1 MSGIDYRLLRAAVSM
16 EQVLRLLQYRPTC
29 RHGEQLRGPCPIH
42 DPQLLGDGRCFS
54 VHLGRHVFR
63 CFHCGAGGNQLDLWK
78 LAQGLPLHAAAL
90 ELCRQLNLPPPPKQQ
105 PRTDGKLK
113 SRNSEPPPPRSATA
127 DLALPSPPEWPR
139 F

>member
-16 EQVLRLLQYRPTC
+16 ERVLRLLQYRPTC
-29 RHGEQLRGPCPIH
+29 RRGEQLRGPCPIH
-42 DPQLLGDGRCFS
+42 NPQLLGDGRCFS
-54 VHLGRHVFR
+54 D
-63 CFHCGAGGNQLDLWK
+63 CGAGGNQLDLWK